1 MLFCWHGSP
10 FWRQLDHR
18 RGKPKRGREGPSELE
33 RSVKGHEPGIE
44 REGSGGPVPERVRKC
59 RGRRWKSGLERL
71 SRRPSGCRFGKA
83 SGSGFGHDA
92 RTASEHLAPLPVQ
105 DHCPPEN
112 ERGPTAFAVG
122 PACQRCDRVISTCVA
137 RIQCVARES
146 NNILSASSLIS
157 PDVMWMSASGG
168 CLRNGFNI
176 FGFRLHLEN
185 VFSPMKVGS
194 NFR

>member
-1 MLFCWHGSP
+1 MG
-10 FWRQLDHR
+10 
-18 RGKPKRGREGPSELE
+18 
-33 RSVKGHEPGIE
+33 KGHVPGTSG
-44 REGSGGPVPERVRKC
+44 EGSGKPPAERVFRHL
-59 RGRRWKSGLERL
+59 GRWRWTGSERL
-71 SRRPSGCRFGKA
+71 SRLPSGGRFGKA

-137 RIQCVARES
+137 RIQCTARES
-146 NNILSASSLIS
+146 NNILSPSSPIS

-176 FGFRLHLEN
+176 FGFRLPPRERFLPDESRIE
-185 VFSPMKVGS
+185 FSVIS
-194 NFR
+194 C